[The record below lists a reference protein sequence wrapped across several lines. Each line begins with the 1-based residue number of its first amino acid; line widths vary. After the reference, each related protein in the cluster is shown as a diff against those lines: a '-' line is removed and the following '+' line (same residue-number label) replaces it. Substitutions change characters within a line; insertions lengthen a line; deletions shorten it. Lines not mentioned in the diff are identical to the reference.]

1 MPCCIILSTISA
13 VRVLYFLCVRVVSV
27 VLYFTLHHAL
37 PKSTAR
43 LPPSSFSASEN
54 PTLCILDEVELNFES
69 YPRLKNEAKA
79 EEHKPVVP
87 LMTT

>member
-37 PKSTAR
+37 PKSTAQLS
-43 LPPSSFSASEN
+43 LPWKTQHSAS
-54 PTLCILDEVELNFES
+54 
-69 YPRLKNEAKA
+69 
-79 EEHKPVVP
+79 
-87 LMTT
+87 LMKWG

>member
-27 VLYFTLHHAL
+27 VLHHAL

-43 LPPSSFSASEN
+43 LPPSSFSALEN
-54 PTLCILDEVELNFES
+54 PTLCILDEVGLNFES